1 MKYWNCNQIRDDI
14 LLGKNLKG
22 IIKFINKE
30 NDNYF
35 KKRAKGIDTLNTS
48 DLLVL
53 EVYATLTL
61 GFKQKDI
68 SRVANLCINNLLPYI
83 MDVMEGKKEADYLV
97 NLSTLKI
104 EKIYDE
110 LKNNESSTSHQISS
124 IAVILCYFYKYFDT
138 PRMNEVLV
146 DAKKH
151 SSEQCVK
158 LLLSYLER
166 VHVEK
171 EKKRKQ
177 EEIKAKKKTIEK
189 TAKQIETNTPKNES
203 KKIEFP
209 NGYYEGENSNGI
221 PNGKGVF
228 CQYNNQKKV
237 YEYKYIGEWING
249 KKEGVFERYGID
261 TDGSYSLK
269 SFVIYKNDEMKESF
283 FIHALKQ
290 KGITTKEEFIKYIN
304 NNQSVSSSNKKSQTN
319 RTINGDVPVGTII
332 PTKTDIDNYYG
343 PYAITGAGK
352 VPDGE
357 GKFYEY
363 DNPLGECTYEH
374 IGKWMEGKR
383 HGIFIRNKNTRGW
396 ENLELYSFDVY
407 NLGKLVERYYASDL
421 KKEGVYNFEQ
431 FKKFYSGVRQQRAKA
446 WLESDAYKNSQADNK
461 YDPFEADRKKQEE
474 KRRKWE
480 RIRKEEEAKR
490 KERIR
495 IDEERRKE
503 KEREKAY
510 NEALRRQIENNR

>member
-30 NDNYF
+30 IDNSL
-35 KKRAKGIDTLNTS
+35 KKRAKGIDTLNVS

-53 EVYATLTL
+53 EVYATLNL

-83 MDVMEGKKEADYLV
+83 MDVMEGNKEENYLV

-104 EKIYDE
+104 EQIYDE

-151 SSEQCVK
+151 SSEHCVE

-166 VHVEK
+166 VRVEK
-171 EKKRKQ
+171 ENKRKQ
-177 EEIKAKKKTIEK
+177 AEIEAKKKTIEK

-203 KKIEFP
+203 KKIQFP
-209 NGYYEGENSNGI
+209 NGYYEGENSNKI

-228 CQYNNQKKV
+228 YQCGKQKGI
-237 YEYKYIGEWING
+237 YQYKYIGQWING

-269 SFVIYKNDEMKESF
+269 AFEIFENDEMKHSY
-283 FIHALKQ
+283 FIHSLND
-290 KGITTKEEFIKYIN
+290 KGIYSKEDFIKYIN

-319 RTINGDVPVGTII
+319 RTINGDEPVGTII

-374 IGKWMEGKR
+374 IGEWMEGKR

-407 NLGKLVERYYASDL
+407 NLGKLVDRYYASDL
-421 KKEGVYNFEQ
+421 KKEGVYNLTE
-431 FKKFYSGVRQQRAKA
+431 FKKFYSEVRQERARA
-446 WLESDAYKNSQADNK
+446 WLESDEYKKSQADK
-461 YDPFEADRKKQEE
+461 PD
-474 KRRKWE
+474 W
-480 RIRKEEEAKR
+480 RIEYR
-490 KERIR
+490 
-495 IDEERRKE
+495 E
-503 KEREKAY
+503 KERQREIKEERKRIEWYEQKRKSDA
-510 NEALRRQIENNR
+510 ARQEIERKQRERQQELAEWYRKHND

>member
-1 MKYWNCNQIRDDI
+1 MKYRNCNQIRDHI
-14 LLGKNLKG
+14 LFGNNLKG

-30 NDNYF
+30 IDNRL
-35 KKRAKGIDTLNTS
+35 KKRSKGIDTFNVS

-83 MDVMEGKKEADYLV
+83 MDVMEGNKEANYLV

-104 EKIYDE
+104 EQIYDE

-124 IAVILCYFYKYFDT
+124 IAVILCYFYKYFET

-151 SSEQCVK
+151 SSEQCVE

-166 VHVEK
+166 VRVEQ
-171 EKKRKQ
+171 ENKRKQ
-177 EEIKAKKKTIEK
+177 EEIEAKKKTIEK
-189 TAKQIETNTPKNES
+189 SAKQIETNTPKNES
-203 KKIEFP
+203 KKIQFP

-228 CQYNNQKKV
+228 YQYIKQMKV

-269 SFVIYKNDEMKESF
+269 AFEIYKNDEMKHSYF
-283 FIHALKQ
+283 VHALKQ
-290 KGITTKEEFIKYIN
+290 KGITTKEKFIKYIN

-319 RTINGDVPVGTII
+319 RTINEDVPVGTII

-374 IGKWMEGKR
+374 IGEWMEGKR

-396 ENLELYSFDVY
+396 KNLELYSFDVY
-407 NLGKLVERYYASDL
+407 DRGKLVDRYYASDL
-421 KKEGVYNFEQ
+421 KKEGVYDLAQ

-446 WLESDAYKNSQADNK
+446 WRESEAYKNSQADK
-461 YDPFEADRKKQEE
+461 PDWRIEYREKERQRELEEQRKRNEWYEE
-474 KRRKWE
+474 KRKQ
-480 RIRKEEEAKR
+480 EAYR
-490 KERIR
+490 KER
-495 IDEERRKE
+495 E
-503 KEREKAY
+503 EKARERY
-510 NEALRRQIENNR
+510 NAQQEWVRKQNNY